1 MDEAQAQ
8 MVCIHRR
15 ITEMNRERRGKP
27 WLHGIKSV
35 ITG

>member
-1 MDEAQAQ
+1 MEEAQ
-8 MVCIHRR
+8 VHILCIHGR
-15 ITEMNRERRGKP
+15 ITKMNRERRGKP

>member
-8 MVCIHRR
+8 IVSIHGR

-27 WLHGIKSV
+27 WLRGIKSV

>member
-8 MVCIHRR
+8 MVCIHGR

-27 WLHGIKSV
+27 WLRGIKSV

>member
-8 MVCIHRR
+8 IVCIHGR
-15 ITEMNRERRGKP
+15 ITERRRKRRGIL
-27 WLHGIKSV
+27 WLRGIKSV